1 MFGIG
6 TGEIIL
12 IMIIAI
18 MIVGPERMV
27 EFSRTAGRLLAKFRL
42 ETDTVRQ
49 EFNEA
54 LGLEEVKEAFNEVQA
69 DLTSVKDDLSAGFG
83 EMEAA
88 AVEAG
93 EAVESD
99 PAPFPFTD
107 GETVRKP
114 VPSAL
119 FLEAVDDDKTE
130 DEEDAEAIVVEVAEF
145 VPRDEEVEPVFLD
158 EVMLVIEEDEE
169 IDQNDQES
177 ELGPI
182 GEEITTVELV
192 EDDLEHIAQD
202 GEV

>member
-12 IMIIAI
+12 IMIIAV

-27 EFSRTAGRLLAKFRL
+27 EFARTAGRLLAKFRL
-42 ETDTVRQ
+42 ETDSVRQ

-54 LGLEEVKEAFNEVQA
+54 LGLDEVKEAFNEVQA
-69 DLTSVKDDLSAGFG
+69 DITSVKDDLSRGFG

-93 EAVESD
+93 EAVESA
-99 PAPFPFTD
+99 PAPSPFID

-114 VPSAL
+114 APPVPL
-119 FLEAVDDDKTE
+119 LEAVDDDRAE

-169 IDQNDQES
+169 MDRDDQKS

-182 GEEITTVELV
+182 GEDIVAVELV
-192 EDDLEHIAQD
+192 EDDLEHKAQD
-202 GEV
+202 GEE